1 MLIEPNEINKIL
13 SLAST
18 QQINRG
24 KKYYE
29 QDRVKILN
37 VNINDDK
44 NFKINTAIKDVDS
57 VNYFVGV
64 EKVIAKS
71 LPKMELFALI
81 LLVHFL
87 IFI

>member
-37 VNINDDK
+37 LKRI
-44 NFKINTAIKDVDS
+44 
-57 VNYFVGV
+57 
-64 EKVIAKS
+64 
-71 LPKMELFALI
+71 
-81 LLVHFL
+81 
-87 IFI
+87 